1 MFLEGDSS
9 LGECCILYT
18 LASKHLFTKKEHLL
32 IFMLF
37 QSFQNYISKIH
48 SKNQSFAFVNRY

>member
-37 QSFQNYISKIH
+37 QSFQNYISK
-48 SKNQSFAFVNRY
+48 NQSFAFVNSY